1 MAPSP
6 VLRRASVV
14 RSAFTLVELLAVIA
28 IIGILAAII
37 IPTVGHVRSAARD
50 DVGLSH
56 LRQIGLAASLYA
68 GEHHNCYPYSYKTG
82 EYDFSLVLAAY
93 IAPGSAKYGEGM
105 AGSEIFQD
113 PAATFP
119 IGRLHYSAH
128 PVLMPDF
135 ANGGPQFNRSRL
147 QRPGETV
154 LVADGAQPL
163 SGDVH
168 ASFWAADGG
177 GSWTP
182 FTGSAADGQ
191 PINPGPD
198 TDTDSSAGHVRFRAA
213 GDSACKVVFADGHV
227 RMLKKDQ
234 FLRRYIRLEP

>member
-1 MAPSP
+1 MTPLSDFQRMPAT
-6 VLRRASVV
+6 RA
-14 RSAFTLVELLAVIA
+14 AFTLVELLSVIA
-28 IIGILAAII
+28 IIGVLAAII
-37 IPTVGHVRSAARD
+37 IPTVSHVRSAARD
-50 DVGLSH
+50 TVGLSN

-68 GEHHNCYPYSYKTG
+68 NEHHNCYPYSYKAG
-82 EYDFSLVLAAY
+82 EYDFALVLAAY
-93 IAPGSAKYGEGM
+93 IAPGAAQYGDGM
-105 AGSEIFQD
+105 AGSEIFHD
-113 PAATFP
+113 PAATFS

-135 ANGGPQFNRSRL
+135 ANNGPQFNRSRL
-147 QRPGETV
+147 IRPGETV

-168 ASFWAADGG
+168 ASFWAIDAGRA
-177 GSWTP
+177 WTS
-182 FTGSAADGQ
+182 FTGSAADDQ

-198 TDTDSSAGHVRFRAA
+198 TDADSSAGNVRFRAA
-213 GDSACKVVFADGHV
+213 GDTACKVVFTDGHV